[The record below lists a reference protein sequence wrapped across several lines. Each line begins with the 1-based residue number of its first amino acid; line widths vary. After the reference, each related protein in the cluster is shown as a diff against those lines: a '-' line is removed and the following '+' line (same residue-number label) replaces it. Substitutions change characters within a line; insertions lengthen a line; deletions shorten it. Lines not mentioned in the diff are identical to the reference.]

1 MASGDSV
8 QQIKERLTIVDV
20 VSSYVELSPA
30 GKHMKAKC
38 PFHNEKTPSFMV
50 NPEQNF
56 WYCFGCQKGGD
67 IFTFVQEME
76 GLEFRDTLERLADK
90 AGVEIPKFRAY
101 NKEEKSQKQKNYE
114 ILETAT
120 RFYQVQLEK
129 NTNGKKIIEYLRQR
143 NISGEQI
150 KNFRIGYA
158 PGGWDNLFKF
168 LMKRGYFLKD
178 IAQTGLLV
186 FKEGQSSDN
195 IESYYDRFRDRIIF
209 PVIDVIGRVVGYSA
223 RVVPGGDEKNAK
235 YINTP
240 QGLVYD
246 KSQILYGIYQAR
258 TEIKKQDYV
267 IITEGNMDVVASFT
281 SGLRNVIAVSGTSLT
296 KEHIKVLKRYTNNF
310 KFCFDMDEAGQ
321 RATKKSIQTCLE
333 EGIDLE
339 IIILP
344 VAYKDINELTIKEPD
359 NWQKVVTNSIPVMK
373 YFFDLVFEQYDVN
386 DAKGKKMIAHELL
399 NIIKDIDDPI
409 EQSYWLNKLSDRIS
423 VDEDIL
429 TQVLEGVKLKKRK
442 EVVNDQGNS
451 EGSNNIPKMKDR
463 LSILQER
470 LLGLFSLFSNQ
481 LSGEVKNID
490 ESLFDEEYLVFWR
503 KISVNDKSGIEKEIN
518 QFEIGV
524 KYNYDEKD
532 GFIENKISPLEEKEV
547 IRDEIEKARTKEL
560 LQKITWD
567 IKKAEEDGDDEASK
581 LLSEEFDRL
590 SREIESK

>member
-1 MASGDSV
+1 MSEV
-8 QQIKERLTIVDV
+8 TEQIKDRLNVVDV
-20 VSSYVELSPA
+20 LGEYLKLEKA
-30 GKHMKAKC
+30 GTNYKALC

-76 GLEFRDTLERLADK
+76 GLEFRDALERLADK
-90 AGVEIPKFRAY
+90 AGVEIPKFQAY
-101 NKEEKSQKQKNYE
+101 NKEEKSQKQKIYE

-129 NTNGKKIIEYLRQR
+129 NANGKKIAEYLRQR
-143 NISGEQI
+143 NISGEQMKI
-150 KNFRIGYA
+150 FRIGYA
-158 PGGWDNLFKF
+158 PDGWSNLLKF
-168 LMKRGYFLKD
+168 LMGRDYLLKD

-186 FKEGQSSDN
+186 FKEGGSSDN
-195 IESYYDRFRDRIIF
+195 VESYYDRFRDRVMF
-209 PVIDVIGRVVGYSA
+209 PVIDVVGRVVGYSA

-240 QGLVYD
+240 QGSVYD

-258 TEIKKQDYV
+258 TEIKKQDFV
-267 IITEGNMDVVASFT
+267 IITEGNMDVIASFD
-281 SGLRNVIAVSGTSLT
+281 SGLQNIIAVSGTALT
-296 KEHIKVLKRYTNNF
+296 KEHVKVLRRYTNNF

-344 VAYKDINELTIKEPD
+344 GAYKDINELTIKEPD
-359 NWQKVVTNSIPVMK
+359 NWRRVVADSTPVMK
-373 YFFDLVFEQYDVN
+373 YFFDLVFKQFDVN

-409 EQSYWLNKLSDRIS
+409 EQSYWLKKLSDRIS

-429 TQVLEGVKLKKRK
+429 TRVLEEAKLKREK
-442 EVVNDQGNS
+442 EVIGNREEAEEKDS
-451 EGSNNIPKMKDR
+451 APEKKDR
-463 LSILQER
+463 RSILQER
-470 LLGLFSLFSNQ
+470 LLGLFSLFFDQ
-481 LSGEVKNID
+481 LSGEIKSID
-490 ESLFDEEYLVFWR
+490 ESLFDEKYLVFW
-503 KISVNDKSGIEKEIN
+503 KNISVNDKSGIEKEVN

-532 GFIENKISPLEEKEV
+532 GFIENKIDPLEEKEV
-547 IRDEIEKARTKEL
+547 IRNELEKVQKKEL

-567 IKKAEEDGDDEASK
+567 IKKAEEEGDDEASK
-581 LLSEEFDRL
+581 LLSEEFNRL
-590 SREIESK
+590 SREVESK

>member
-1 MASGDSV
+1 MSEV
-8 QQIKERLTIVDV
+8 TEQIKDRLNVVDV
-20 VSSYVELSPA
+20 LGEYLKLEKA
-30 GKHMKAKC
+30 GTNYKALC

-76 GLEFRDTLERLADK
+76 GLEFRDALERLADK
-90 AGVEIPKFRAY
+90 AGVEIPKFQAY
-101 NKEEKSQKQKNYE
+101 NKEEKSQKQKIYE

-129 NTNGKKIIEYLRQR
+129 NANGKKIAEYLRQR
-143 NISGEQI
+143 NISGEQMKI
-150 KNFRIGYA
+150 FRIGYA
-158 PGGWDNLFKF
+158 PDGWSNLLKF
-168 LMKRGYFLKD
+168 LMGRDYLLKD

-186 FKEGQSSDN
+186 FKEGGSSDN
-195 IESYYDRFRDRIIF
+195 VESYYDRFRDRVMF
-209 PVIDVIGRVVGYSA
+209 PVIDVVGRVVGYSA

-240 QGLVYD
+240 QGSVYD

-258 TEIKKQDYV
+258 TEIKKQDFV
-267 IITEGNMDVVASFT
+267 IITEGNMDVIASFD
-281 SGLRNVIAVSGTSLT
+281 SGLQNIIAVSGTALT
-296 KEHIKVLKRYTNNF
+296 KEHVKVLRRYTNNF

-344 VAYKDINELTIKEPD
+344 GAYKDINELTIKEPD
-359 NWQKVVTNSIPVMK
+359 NWRRVVADSTPVMK
-373 YFFDLVFEQYDVN
+373 YFFDLVFKQFDVN

-409 EQSYWLNKLSDRIS
+409 EQSYWLKKLSDRIS

-429 TQVLEGVKLKKRK
+429 TRVLEEAKLKREK
-442 EVVNDQGNS
+442 EVIGNREEAEEKDS
-451 EGSNNIPKMKDR
+451 APEKKDR
-463 LSILQER
+463 RSILQER
-470 LLGLFSLFSNQ
+470 LLGLFSLFFDQ
-481 LSGEVKNID
+481 LSGEIKNID
-490 ESLFDEEYLVFWR
+490 ESLFDEKYLVFW
-503 KISVNDKSGIEKEIN
+503 KNISVNDKSGIEKEVN

-532 GFIENKISPLEEKEV
+532 GFIENKIDPLEEKEV
-547 IRDEIEKARTKEL
+547 IRNELEKVQKKEL

-567 IKKAEEDGDDEASK
+567 IKKAEEEGDDEASK
-581 LLSEEFDRL
+581 LLSEEFNRL
-590 SREIESK
+590 SREVESK

>member
-1 MASGDSV
+1 MSEV
-8 QQIKERLTIVDV
+8 TEQIKDRLNVADV
-20 VSSYVELSPA
+20 LGEYLKLEKA
-30 GKHMKAKC
+30 GTNYKALC

-76 GLEFRDTLERLADK
+76 GLEFRDALERLADK
-90 AGVEIPKFRAY
+90 AGVEIPKFQAY
-101 NKEEKSQKQKNYE
+101 NKEEKSQKQKIYE

-129 NTNGKKIIEYLRQR
+129 NSNGKRIAEYLRQR
-143 NISGEQI
+143 NISGEQMKI
-150 KNFRIGYA
+150 FRIGYA
-158 PGGWDNLFKF
+158 PEGWDNLLKF
-168 LMKRGYFLKD
+168 LMGRDYLLKD

-186 FKEGQSSDN
+186 FKEGGSPDN
-195 IESYYDRFRDRIIF
+195 VESYYDRFRNRIMF
-209 PVIDVIGRVVGYSA
+209 PVIDVVGRVVGYSA
-223 RVVPGGDEKNAK
+223 RVAPGGDEKNAK

-258 TEIKKQDYV
+258 TEIKKQDFV
-267 IITEGNMDVVASFT
+267 IITEGNMDVIASFDG
-281 SGLRNVIAVSGTSLT
+281 GLQNIIAVSGTALT
-296 KEHIKVLKRYTNNF
+296 KEHVKVLKRYTNNF

-344 VAYKDINELTIKEPD
+344 GAYKDINELTIKEPD
-359 NWQKVVTNSIPVMK
+359 NWQGVVADSTPVMK
-373 YFFDLVFEQYDVN
+373 YFFDLVFKQFDVN

-399 NIIKDIDDPI
+399 NIIKDIDDLI
-409 EQSYWLNKLSDRIS
+409 EQSYWLKKLSDRIS

-429 TQVLEGVKLKKRK
+429 TRVLEEAKLKREK
-442 EVVNDQGNS
+442 EVVSDREEAEEKDS
-451 EGSNNIPKMKDR
+451 VPEKKDR
-463 LSILQER
+463 RSILQER
-470 LLGLFSLFSNQ
+470 LLGLFGLFFDQ
-481 LSGEVKNID
+481 LSGEIKNID
-490 ESLFDEEYLVFWR
+490 ESLFDEKYLAFWK
-503 KISVNDKSGIEKEIN
+503 KISVNDKSGIEKEMN

-532 GFIENKISPLEEKEV
+532 GFIENEINPLEEKEV
-547 IRDEIEKARTKEL
+547 IRNELEKAQKKEL

-567 IKKAEEDGDDEASK
+567 IKKAEEGGDDEASK
-581 LLSEEFDRL
+581 LLSEEFNRL
-590 SREIESK
+590 SREVESK

>member
-1 MASGDSV
+1 MSDV
-8 QQIKERLTIVDV
+8 TEQIKDRLNV
-20 VSSYVELSPA
+20 VEVLGEYLKLEKA
-30 GKHMKAKC
+30 GTNYKALC

>member
-1 MASGDSV
+1 MSDV
-8 QQIKERLTIVDV
+8 TEQIKDRLNV
-20 VSSYVELSPA
+20 VEVLGEYLKLEKA
-30 GKHMKAKC
+30 GSNYKALC

-76 GLEFRDTLERLADK
+76 GLEFRDTLERLAEK
-90 AGVEIPKFRAY
+90 SGVEIPKFQAY
-101 NKEEKSQKQKNYE
+101 NKEEKSQKQKIYE
-114 ILETAT
+114 ILEAAT
-120 RFYQVQLEK
+120 RFYQVQLERSA
-129 NTNGKKIIEYLRQR
+129 NGKKIAEYLHQR
-143 NISGEQI
+143 NISEEQI

-158 PGGWDNLFKF
+158 PDGWDNLLKF
-168 LMKRGYFLKD
+168 LLSQDYLIKD

-186 FKEGQSSDN
+186 FKEGGSPEN

-209 PVIDVIGRVVGYSA
+209 PVIDVVGRGVGYSA

-258 TEIKKQDYV
+258 TEIKKRDCV
-267 IITEGNMDVVASFT
+267 IITEGNMDVAASFS
-281 SGLRNVIAVSGTSLT
+281 SGLQNIIAVSGTALT
-296 KEHIKVLKRYTNNF
+296 KEHVKVLKRYTNNF

-344 VAYKDINELTIKEPD
+344 KAYKDINELTIKEPSS
-359 NWQKVVTNSIPVMK
+359 WQQVVADSIPVMK
-373 YFFDLVFEQYDVN
+373 YFFDLVFNQYDAD

-409 EQSYWLNKLSDRIS
+409 EQSYWLKKLSDRIS
-423 VDEDIL
+423 VDEDVL
-429 TQVLEGVKLKKRK
+429 TRVLEGAKLKKERK
-442 EVVNDQGNS
+442 GDNEEKS
-451 EGSNNIPKMKDR
+451 EEIKNVPKTKDR

-470 LLGLFSLFSNQ
+470 LLGLFSLFFNQ
-481 LSGEVKNID
+481 LSEESKNID
-490 ESLFDEEYLVFWR
+490 ESIFDEEYLVFWK
-503 KISVNDKSGIEKEIN
+503 KIIVNDKNGIEKELS
-518 QFEIGV
+518 QFEIGI
-524 KYNYDEKD
+524 KYNYDEKG
-532 GFIENKISPLEEKEV
+532 GFIENKINPLEETEV
-547 IRDEIEKARTKEL
+547 IKNEIEKARKKEL
-560 LQKITWD
+560 LKKITWD
-567 IKKAEEDGDDEASK
+567 IKKAEEGGDDEASK
-581 LLSEEFDRL
+581 LLSKEFDRL
-590 SREIESK
+590 SKEIQSK